1 LIWSG
6 KKKSFT
12 WVLTNRYVLTR
23 VGLNPPDLSV
33 LLTLTD
39 SFSCDAFALLFQ
51 VIPEDIDWI
60 IKRAG
65 KRGYTTPAA
74 FMSSKPRAGI
84 NHKAYGVTSEGVN
97 VYLDVALRQ
106 TLGIDPTKDPF
117 TIKITG
123 GPDGDVAGNE
133 IKILVREYGEN
144 ARVVGIADHSGC
156 AEDPHGLDH
165 TELLR
170 LVKENLSISH
180 FDQARLGVDGD
191 LHLVDTKE
199 GVIARNSMHNRLVAD
214 AFIPAGGRPN
224 TIDKN
229 NYRHFIL
236 PNGKPSAPLIVEG
249 ANLFLT
255 AEARKALYE
264 EAGVVIV
271 KDSSANKGGGTLPPT
286 FYSVKDKTAHSPN
299 HANSHLFFSLPQRA
313 AYKVITSSYE
323 ICAAMLLSEDE
334 FFENKEQIVSE
345 VLDKLKSLCKME
357 ALLLFRE
364 YENYPGS
371 LPEISQIISNAINVA
386 TDALTVAMDD
396 LSVEELD
403 SLLPLFRAHLPPTI
417 AAIAFDERV
426 KERVPEQYI
435 KNAIASCLASKLV
448 YKEGSRFVDSQ
459 PRAMLAKMALRYI
472 VKEKEIA
479 LLMEALQSADM
490 DETKKQDIL
499 RLLDAGGARTALG
512 FV

>member
-1 LIWSG
+1 
-6 KKKSFT
+6 
-12 WVLTNRYVLTR
+12 
-23 VGLNPPDLSV
+23 
-33 LLTLTD
+33 
-39 SFSCDAFALLFQ
+39 
-51 VIPEDIDWI
+51 
-60 IKRAG
+60 
-65 KRGYTTPAA
+65 
-74 FMSSKPRAGI
+74 
-84 NHKAYGVTSEGVN
+84 
-97 VYLDVALRQ
+97 
-106 TLGIDPTKDPF
+106 
-117 TIKITG
+117 
-123 GPDGDVAGNE
+123 
-133 IKILVREYGEN
+133 
-144 ARVVGIADHSGC
+144 
-156 AEDPHGLDH
+156 
-165 TELLR
+165 
-170 LVKENLSISH
+170 
-180 FDQARLGVDGD
+180 
-191 LHLVDTKE
+191 
-199 GVIARNSMHNRLVAD
+199 
-214 AFIPAGGRPN
+214 
-224 TIDKN
+224 
-229 NYRHFIL
+229 
-236 PNGKPSAPLIVEG
+236 VEG

-255 AEARKALYE
+255 TEARKALYE